1 MLPFSMSFVD
11 DLETLEGIQIH
22 PAVKCHPRV
31 LKKGAKNIIPSTMG
45 EYHKISKI
53 I

>member
-31 LKKGAKNIIPSTMG
+31 LKKGAKNIIYTF
-45 EYHKISKI
+45 YHGRIS
-53 I
+53 

>member
-31 LKKGAKNIIPSTMG
+31 LKKGAKNIILPW
-45 EYHKISKI
+45 ENI
-53 I
+53 IKYLR